1 MTIALSNLTS
11 LHKTTGL
18 RLERLQKS
26 IMRSE
31 LRPRSRRVRFL
42 LSSESP
48 AVINA
53 GRVVEF

>member
-1 MTIALSNLTS
+1 MTIALSNSTS

-18 RLERLQKS
+18 RLERSQKS
-26 IMRSE
+26 VMRSE
-31 LRPRSRRVRFL
+31 LRPKSRRVHFL